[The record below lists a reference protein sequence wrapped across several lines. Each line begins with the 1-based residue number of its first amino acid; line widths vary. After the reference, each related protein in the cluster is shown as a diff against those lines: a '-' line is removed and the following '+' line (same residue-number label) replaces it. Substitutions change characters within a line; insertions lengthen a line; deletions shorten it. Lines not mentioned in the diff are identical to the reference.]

1 MMPLTRSGKS
11 GVCLYAQWHL
21 VYQAN
26 SRTSRAATWK
36 YPVSNKIIKENTKD
50 LSVLEIVKYK
60 GKRKLVE
67 INCKYG
73 LILEP

>member
-1 MMPLTRSGKS
+1 MVPLTHSGKS
-11 GVCLYAQWHL
+11 GVCLYTQWHL

-26 SRTSRAATWK
+26 SRTSRGATWK
-36 YPVSNKIIKENTKD
+36 YPVSNKIIKEYTKD
-50 LSVLEIVKYK
+50 PAVPEIVKYK

-67 INCKYG
+67 INCEYG